1 MRLMKLISEETV
13 AKEPLLIL
21 DKRGWHV
28 RVGGA
33 WHHGLMREESRR
45 ALLDAGIAIT
55 CFQPNANIRAASP
68 IGNNISSTRIRNAAS
83 RKTSSP
89 GCWPMPGS
97 RCSATKCTAKRFVPD
112 FHQRAAA
119 SNGA

>member
-33 WHHGLMREESRR
+33 CHHGLMREESRR
-45 ALLDAGIAIT
+45 ALLDAGIDDHNAYLLLDCAAWWPEPMEVAIPPAEHAAGRRT
-55 CFQPNANIRAASP
+55 RLAGRA
-68 IGNNISSTRIRNAAS
+68 GRR
-83 RKTSSP
+83 
-89 GCWPMPGS
+89 G
-97 RCSATKCTAKRFVPD
+97 
-112 FHQRAAA
+112 
-119 SNGA
+119 